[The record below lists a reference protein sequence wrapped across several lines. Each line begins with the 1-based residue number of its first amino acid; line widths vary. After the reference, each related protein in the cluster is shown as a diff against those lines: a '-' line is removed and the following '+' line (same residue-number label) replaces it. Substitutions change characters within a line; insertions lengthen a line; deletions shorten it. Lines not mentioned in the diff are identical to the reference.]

1 MADNRTR
8 AQRGGYTAAARAAGR
23 RRAAALE
30 GLDLALGE
38 LDAIVDAIGP
48 QLNDLVKRAGSMA
61 QMDARREASYTG
73 SGGKFG
79 KTGRYMEGIRLKV
92 FEEPDGGVTSKV
104 FVVPPI
110 YPERKQY
117 GGKMP
122 SEFPIWVEY
131 GTYKWA
137 GKPHLIPALEKARAW
152 LNSEVESLLRATEAR
167 NR

>member
-1 MADNRTR
+1 MAERSAR
-8 AQRGGYTAAARAAGR
+8 AKRGGYTAAARLAGR

-48 QLNDLVKRAGSMA
+48 QLNALVRRAGSMA
-61 QMDARREASYTG
+61 QDDAQSRAV
-73 SGGKFG
+73 FG
-79 KTGRYMEGIRLKV
+79 KSGRYREGIRLKV

-104 FVVPPI
+104 FVVPPY
-110 YPERKQY
+110 YPERTQY